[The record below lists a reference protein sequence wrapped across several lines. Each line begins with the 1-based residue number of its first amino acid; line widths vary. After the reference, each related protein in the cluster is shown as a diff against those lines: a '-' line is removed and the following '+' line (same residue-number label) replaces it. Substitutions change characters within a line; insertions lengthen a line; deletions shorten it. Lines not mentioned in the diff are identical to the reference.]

1 MEGQGAEGCNNG
13 EFQHTNLCS
22 PQRNSTSNNGQ
33 REEALVPAG
42 SMAELQTEDNS
53 ESLNTQRKE
62 GEIQG
67 SNTGAR
73 GGPLFMPGLIS
84 PYTSVR
90 EFEASVTAQLTS
102 LQKELGDGLPETDNF
117 DISIDDLKIITDEE
131 LVDRVFKEAFKGSMQ
146 AEKPLG
152 DSPNGLNE
160 RMTESL
166 GNAREGHSQSE
177 ETGREIVSNSSL
189 SAQNKKRRGRHYD
202 RQTRAAELESDEI
215 VKAEKFAK
223 IKREQ
228 EAEKE
233 TAQLHSLK
241 SKHIECTYN
250 KSEKMERLK
259 ALKFIT
265 SKLKTKQ
272 VSQSEYEAVRY
283 PEVILCVEF
292 YHNIRKDHKIQE
304 FLVLGRQPLTVLKD
318 KLYCLT
324 DQLMQKAE
332 QQVPSG
338 YFMIENVF
346 YNDLRDRMAV
356 DYSTPIIDWVNYNK
370 DEALEKWKVIVAAGF
385 KKKQR
390 ALLQGSL
397 PSDQLPFFKA
407 ANMASTCFADLRFR
421 LGVRYLYCH
430 QGDCKHS
437 IVIRDM
443 RLIHPEDN
451 QNKAAY
457 PLLTFQPR
465 VRHRKCSIC
474 DIYRAKKV
482 TYDDK
487 WAPTNP
493 SFFCENCY
501 YLLHYSQSGTLMYD
515 DFRVYDY
522 YHE

>member
-22 PQRNSTSNNGQ
+22 PQRNITSNHGQ

-189 SAQNKKRRGRHYD
+189 SAQNKKRRGRHFD

-241 SKHIECTYN
+241 YAFS
-250 KSEKMERLK
+250 
-259 ALKFIT
+259 
-265 SKLKTKQ
+265 
-272 VSQSEYEAVRY
+272 
-283 PEVILCVEF
+283 
-292 YHNIRKDHKIQE
+292 
-304 FLVLGRQPLTVLKD
+304 
-318 KLYCLT
+318 
-324 DQLMQKAE
+324 
-332 QQVPSG
+332 
-338 YFMIENVF
+338 
-346 YNDLRDRMAV
+346 
-356 DYSTPIIDWVNYNK
+356 
-370 DEALEKWKVIVAAGF
+370 
-385 KKKQR
+385 R
-390 ALLQGSL
+390 AS
-397 PSDQLPFFKA
+397 
-407 ANMASTCFADLRFR
+407 
-421 LGVRYLYCH
+421 
-430 QGDCKHS
+430 
-437 IVIRDM
+437 
-443 RLIHPEDN
+443 
-451 QNKAAY
+451 
-457 PLLTFQPR
+457 
-465 VRHRKCSIC
+465 
-474 DIYRAKKV
+474 
-482 TYDDK
+482 
-487 WAPTNP
+487 
-493 SFFCENCY
+493 
-501 YLLHYSQSGTLMYD
+501 
-515 DFRVYDY
+515 
-522 YHE
+522 